1 MNAQA
6 LFEMAMDL
14 GGTPDFIDR
23 GRRRKIERGGHP
35 YKFSTQGMERLASE
49 QYQQVMQKLARYS
62 GMTPQQLQRNPMSLQ
77 QLFMRSLQHSMQVQ
91 EEHREELEQAA
102 VEVVLSLPEFSS
114 AREAVEG
121 GDLRIVAQLVPQ
133 VRTDDMRAQ
142 AEEPPEE
149 MQQQLNVPQIAQEL
163 DAEKQKRRLI
173 NMMIQGSAIN
183 KNYAYHQVADQLT
196 AIDPQLMNSFGLLMS
211 FGEFMYWAMPEEAQQ
226 GAYQAG
232 AGAAG
237 RVSIKAGDD
246 GVPEIHAQALVFP
259 VLIQELVKGLM
270 EFLSHSDE
278 DDEET
283 RRYVQGQ
290 ADTLADEGWDINI
303 GAPLWRRFLQLLGD
317 DQNLMPYVYD
327 QIVKMPAAQVQQ
339 LMQSVVD
346 GTPEAQRQLRQMVQ
360 AIKADLQ
367 ESKPLRAAGRVVRDL
382 LG

>member
-1 MNAQA
+1 MKARS
-6 LFEMAMDL
+6 LFEMPMDL

-77 QLFMRSLQHSMQVQ
+77 QLFMRALQHSMQVQ
-91 EEHREELEQAA
+91 EAHREELEQAA
-102 VEVVLSLPEFSS
+102 VDVVLSLPEFSS

-133 VRTDDMRAQ
+133 IRTDDMRTQ

-149 MQQQLNVPQIAQEL
+149 IQQQLSVPQIAQEL

-196 AIDPQLMNSFGLLMS
+196 AIDPQLLNSFGLLMS

-226 GAYQAG
+226 GMYQAG

-237 RVSIKAGDD
+237 RVNIKAGDD

-278 DDEET
+278 EDEDT

-327 QIVKMPAAQVQQ
+327 QIVKMPATQVQQ
-339 LMQSVVD
+339 LMQGVVD

-367 ESKPLRAAGRVVRDL
+367 ESKPLRAAGRVVRNL
-382 LG
+382 IG